1 MLSRWLPG
9 RASPADEA
17 AARVRDVV
25 DANAVGTNQRKLAA
39 RAKRAS
45 VCKTLALDQK
55 HWPAW
60 IEAYAFS
67 VLI

>member
-1 MLSRWLPG
+1 MI
-9 RASPADEA
+9 
-17 AARVRDVV
+17 DVV
-25 DANAVGTNQRKLAA
+25 DGKAEGTNERKLAA

-55 HWPAW
+55 AWPAW

>member
-1 MLSRWLPG
+1 M
-9 RASPADEA
+9 
-17 AARVRDVV
+17 RDVV
-25 DANAVGTNQRKLAA
+25 DGTAEGTNERKLAA

-45 VCKTLALDQK
+45 VCKTLALDES
-55 HWPAW
+55 WLAW